1 MKKTFTANL
10 NGTVFHIE
18 EDAYDQLQ
26 RYLANIRA
34 KFAGSAEAE
43 EIMADIEARIAELFQ
58 ERLQGRQAVSL
69 GDVDHVKQ
77 VMGQPEDYVDDEAAQ
92 GTTGGGASRG
102 YTAEARHKRLFRNP
116 DDRWVGGVLSGVAT
130 FFGHDPLWYRIA
142 FIIILIGGWGSPV
155 LLYLVMWALV
165 PEANTAAEKL
175 EMHGEPVT
183 VDNIKRMFEEG
194 AERVKAGAEKVASEA
209 RTMGRKY
216 KEQGYRMAHET
227 QSAGHRILDVFGKL
241 LGIFLLFISIIVGLT
256 LVSALVGTAG
266 WGGISITGGTGL
278 PGLAGFI
285 FPDAATS
292 ILFTTSVLAL
302 CLIPVV
308 LLLLG
313 SLWLLFRVRT
323 PRWVGWSLTVAF
335 IAALALAC
343 WSGIRLGM
351 DFSNRAEESTAT
363 TLPAPSG
370 GLLTVKVGNA
380 SSYTEYHAWGF
391 MNGRFYLNSNVVD
404 LTGDSVHFSISHLT
418 VEASPDSSFHLVSR
432 RLARGGSV
440 SQALARAGHIS
451 NSFSWQDDTLSLSS
465 RFSFPKGDRM
475 RAQHV
480 RYVLQVPM
488 NGRIHLMRGTERL
501 MEDWFDMDDFGSNLD
516 RDMVGKTWTMTR
528 NGLREEGAPPPA
540 SGGGSS
546 GEVDDA
552 DGPVAVLP
560 APAMPNLVHLLRN
573 VVRI

>member
-432 RLARGGSV
+432 RIARGGSV
-440 SQALARAGHIS
+440 SQALIRAGHIS

-552 DGPVAVLP
+552 DGPVADLP